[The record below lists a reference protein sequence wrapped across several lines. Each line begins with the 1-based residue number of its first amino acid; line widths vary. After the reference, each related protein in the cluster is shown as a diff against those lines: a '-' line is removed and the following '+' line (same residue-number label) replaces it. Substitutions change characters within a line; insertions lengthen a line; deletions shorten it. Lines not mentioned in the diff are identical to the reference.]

1 MTYKFTVPNWG
12 QDIIIRAAGLN
23 LTAPAVTL
31 EDDRDLIVM
40 DLKTRIEYNINKKD
54 GRVTVH

>member
-12 QDIIIRAAGLN
+12 QDAIIRAAGLN

-31 EDDRDLIVM
+31 EDDSNLIVM
-40 DLKTRIEYNINKKD
+40 ELTTRARYNINKKD
-54 GRVTVH
+54 GHVTVH